1 MLPRLPHSFSP
12 MILTYHEVL
21 PNPVYHYG
29 VSLEQFR
36 EHLLFAEGN
45 AVPVT
50 LDDGEITQYKHAFP
64 ALQERGM
71 RATVFALP
79 GLVNRDKKYMTWAHL
94 REMASCG
101 HNVQSH
107 GWTHRFL
114 TQCNIE
120 ELRQELHESRLEIE
134 SQLGKPVNEISIP
147 YGRYN
152 RHVLEE
158 CARAGYSRVYTSDPW
173 DAAKSFGIRVCGR
186 TMVSRSMG
194 TKDLHSILHASGKRK
209 AATWLRQNLKRC
221 VRSAIGE
228 SMYHRLWCQL
238 TGYNEQEARQ
248 AGEYDEIHL
257 SGHGGS
263 GS

>member
-1 MLPRLPHSFSP
+1 

-36 EHLLFAEGN
+36 EHLLFAQAN
-45 AVPVT
+45 ALRVT
-50 LDDGEITQYKHAFP
+50 LDDGEITQYKNAFP

-79 GLVNRDKKYMTWAHL
+79 GLVNREKKYMTWAHL

-107 GWTHRFL
+107 GWAHRFL
-114 TQCNIE
+114 TQCNIQ
-120 ELRQELHESRLEIE
+120 ELRQELRDSRLEIE
-134 SQLGKPVNEISIP
+134 SQLGKPVSEISIP

-158 CARAGYSRVYTSDPW
+158 CARAGYARVYTSDPW
-173 DAAKSFGIRVCGR
+173 DRANSRIQVCGR
-186 TMVSRSMG
+186 TMVSRSMDS
-194 TKDLHSILHASGKRK
+194 KELHSVLHAS
-209 AATWLRQNLKRC
+209 
-221 VRSAIGE
+221 
-228 SMYHRLWCQL
+228 
-238 TGYNEQEARQ
+238 
-248 AGEYDEIHL
+248 
-257 SGHGGS
+257 
-263 GS
+263 